1 MALGKIISV
10 KNIGRFLNAAA
21 SGDVTFR
28 HNTLVFAPNG
38 RGKTTLCAILRS
50 LKHGE
55 PAYITGRRSLGS
67 PDQPEV
73 RFLLDNN
80 RVNFNN
86 GAWSETLPELAI
98 FDATYVTENVH
109 SGEAVD
115 TEQRRNLYRV
125 IIGSDGVAL
134 ARRLDG
140 LDAQIRHK
148 NPEIREARA
157 IVQRHIPQ
165 VMALVHGAA
174 MVWSPTPRL
183 VSGS

>member
-86 GAWSETLPELAI
+86 GAWSETLPELASWQFLMLPTSPKTFTQARPSI
-98 FDATYVTENVH
+98 PNSAGICIASLSGVTALRWRAGLMAWMLR
-109 SGEAVD
+109 SGI
-115 TEQRRNLYRV
+115 R
-125 IIGSDGVAL
+125 IPKS
-134 ARRLDG
+134 ARRGPSCSDTF
-140 LDAQIRHK
+140 HK
-148 NPEIREARA
+148 
-157 IVQRHIPQ
+157 
-165 VMALVHGAA
+165 
-174 MVWSPTPRL
+174 S
-183 VSGS
+183 

>member
-115 TEQRRNLYRV
+115 TEQRRNLYRDYSLRDSS
-125 IIGSDGVAL
+125 IAHGEPAYITGRRSLGSPDQPEVRFL
-134 ARRLDG
+134 LDNN
-140 LDAQIRHK
+140 RV
-148 NPEIREARA
+148 NFNN
-157 IVQRHIPQ
+157 
-165 VMALVHGAA
+165 GA
-174 MVWSPTPRL
+174 WSETL
-183 VSGS
+183 WQ